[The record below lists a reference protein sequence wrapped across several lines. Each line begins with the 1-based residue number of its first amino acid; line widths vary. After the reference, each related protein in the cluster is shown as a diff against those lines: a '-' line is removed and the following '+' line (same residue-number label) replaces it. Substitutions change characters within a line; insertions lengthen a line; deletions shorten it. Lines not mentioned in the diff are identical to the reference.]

1 MVSLVLASVSYYFCY
16 FLLLPQV
23 ILLLPL
29 KLLITISVLLFLRQ
43 FEQVRNRHFFFICL
57 AETMTSNCCRNQTLF
72 VCKEATNRDTSLK
85 KQLLLSTENKQ
96 KVKTEKNSNRGS
108 FFEDQTTDFTIAEVN
123 FPENILVYANQG
135 SATPPPPP
143 VTSKLY

>member
-1 MVSLVLASVSYYFCY
+1 
-16 FLLLPQV
+16 
-23 ILLLPL
+23 
-29 KLLITISVLLFLRQ
+29 
-43 FEQVRNRHFFFICL
+43 
-57 AETMTSNCCRNQTLF
+57 MTSNCCRNQTLF

-135 SATPPPPP
+135 SATPPPSDKQTLLSNKLFILCNN
-143 VTSKLY
+143 VAADTSYE